1 MIYLKAALFF
11 PRLTK
16 AEQRKEAHV
25 KICKKAGI
33 LQDKRHTKIFQKFP
47 SAGLNAAYSF
57 YYAFSKGMCR
67 SMAALDSPDDSG
79 EDWSAATLG
88 KVHRSSPFA
97 CYLVRFQVLPI
108 HRIARNPHFS

>member
-25 KICKKAGI
+25 KICKKARI

-57 YYAFSKGMCR
+57 YYASQKACAGPWLPWT
-67 SMAALDSPDDSG
+67 ALMILVKTGQEPHWAKYTG
-79 EDWSAATLG
+79 PPHLPATL
-88 KVHRSSPFA
+88 
-97 CYLVRFQVLPI
+97 
-108 HRIARNPHFS
+108 